1 MNSSLINIGDE
12 LLIGQ
17 VVNTNAAKMSQ
28 MLGAAGIEVA
38 QVITIGDDAEAIR
51 TALTDA
57 LRTSEIVLITGGLGP
72 TKDDI
77 TKKVLC
83 DFFHSELYEDA
94 EALENVKRRMA
105 AHGRELTDINRQQAW
120 VPRCCT
126 VLNNPLGTAPGMWFD
141 TQDGN
146 GRRQVVVSLPGVPFE
161 MVGLMENEVVPR
173 LREAFHTGHILHRTL
188 ITQGIGESFLSDLI
202 EPWELALPR
211 NIRLAYLPQPGLTR
225 LRLTARGDDPA
236 VLQQQ
241 VETAVQG
248 LMQIAGQYI
257 LCDGFDTLPEF
268 IAHTMVTAG
277 LTLATAESCT
287 GGAVASQ
294 LTALPGASEYYVGG
308 VVSYSNDVKE
318 SILQVSH
325 DTLVTHGAVSEETV
339 IQMAEGVRR
348 QLHADFGI
356 ATTGIAGPGGGTPE
370 KPVGTVW
377 IAVASEHGTITRKL
391 SIPRQRAQVIE
402 GTWQQLLGLLG
413 KCLKERT

>member
-1 MNSSLINIGDE
+1 MNSTLINIGDE

-17 VVNTNAAKMSQ
+17 VINTNAAVMAK
-28 MLGAAGIEVA
+28 MLGAAGIGIERTV
-38 QVITIGDDAEAIR
+38 TIGDEPAAIR
-51 TALTDA
+51 DT
-57 LRTSEIVLITGGLGP
+57 LRDCLQISDIVIITGGLGP

-77 TKKVLC
+77 TKQVLC
-83 DFFHSELYEDA
+83 DHFHSELYENEA
-94 EALENVKRRMA
+94 ALENVRRRMEA
-105 AHGRELTDINRQQAW
+105 FGRELTDINRQQAW

-126 VLNNPLGTAPGMWFD
+126 VLPNPLGTAPGMWFD
-141 TQDGN
+141 THDGN

-161 MVGLMENEVVPR
+161 MVGLMENEVVPH

-225 LRLTARGDDPA
+225 LRLTARGNDPA

-248 LMQIAGQYI
+248 LMQIAGQYV
-257 LCDGFDTLPEF
+257 LCDGFDTLPEY
-268 IAHTMVTAG
+268 IAHTMTTAG

-318 SILQVSH
+318 SVLQVSH

-348 QLHADFGI
+348 QLHADYGI
-356 ATTGIAGPGGGTPE
+356 ATTGIAGPGGGSPE

-377 IAVASEHGTITRKL
+377 IAVATPSGTVTQKL
-391 SIPRQRAQVIE
+391 SIPRRRAQVIE
-402 GTWQQLLGLLG
+402 GACQQILGLLA
-413 KCLKERT
+413 KCLKERK

>member
-17 VVNTNAAKMSQ
+17 VVNTNATKMSQ

-38 QVITIGDDAEAIR
+38 QVITIGDDAEAIHD
-51 TALTDA
+51 T
-57 LRTSEIVLITGGLGP
+57 LRKCLVTSDIVIITGGLGP

-77 TKKVLC
+77 TKQVLC
-83 DFFHSELYEDA
+83 DHFDSELYENEA
-94 EALENVKRRMA
+94 ALENVRRRMEA
-105 AHGRELTDINRQQAW
+105 FGRELTDINRQQAW

-126 VLNNPLGTAPGMWFD
+126 VLPNPLGTAPGMWFD
-141 TQDGN
+141 VAGTPHPK
-146 GRRQVVVSLPGVPFE
+146 VVISLPGVPFE
-161 MVGLMENEVVPR
+161 MEGLMRESVIPR
-173 LREAFHTGHILHRTL
+173 LRERFATGHIIHKTL
-188 ITQGIGESFLSDLI
+188 IVQGIGESFLSDLI
-202 EPWELALPR
+202 EPWELALPDCLS
-211 NIRLAYLPQPGLTR
+211 LAYLPQPGLTR
-225 LRLTARGDDPA
+225 LRLTARGNDADA
-236 VLQQQ
+236 LQ
-241 VETAVQG
+241 TAIDTALAQ
-248 LMQIAGQYI
+248 LRPIAGSYI
-257 LCDGFDTLPEF
+257 TCEGFDTLPEY
-268 IAHTMVTAG
+268 IAHTMTTAG

-318 SILQVSH
+318 SVLQVSH
-325 DTLVTHGAVSEETV
+325 DTLVAHGAVSEETV

-377 IAVASEHGTITRKL
+377 IAVASEHGTVTRKL

-413 KCLKERT
+413 KCLKESA